1 MTPTISRRRL
11 LAGLAASLAAGPA
24 LAEAPET
31 SLRPIA
37 RAPDFR
43 IKSIPT
49 VDALVAE
56 AGLGGA
62 TSVAVAYVA
71 SDQILEAHAGGLAL
85 PPASVA
91 KALTAAYA
99 LEALGPEHRFATRLL
114 ATAPLSS
121 DGVLD
126 GDLILAGGG
135 DPTLDTDRMS
145 DLAAAMKAAGLREV
159 RGRFLVWG
167 GALPRLDGID
177 DQQPD
182 HVGYNPAISG
192 LNLNYNRVHF
202 EWRRAGNDYSI
213 TMDGRSARF
222 RPEVSMAR
230 MVVVAR
236 RAPIYTYREADGR
249 DDWTVAKA
257 ALGNGGARWL
267 PVRQP
272 ELYAGEVFQ
281 TMAGAQGIRLKA
293 PALLDTLPDDPV
305 EVARVESGPLRDILE
320 DMLLYSTNITAE
332 VVGLSASAARTGT
345 PPETLVASAEA
356 MNSWAREALGLD
368 RIAFVDHSGLG
379 DASRISA
386 QDMVHALIRLRDRGT
401 LKPILKEIPLEDD
414 TRTPLPNSQVDIRAK
429 TGTLNF
435 VSGLAGFQTLSD
447 GTELAFAIFSADLGR
462 RAALSVEERERPP
475 GGRTWNGKAKRLQQA
490 LLRRWSVVYG
500 PV

>member
-1 MTPTISRRRL
+1 MISRRRL
-11 LAGLAASLAAGPA
+11 LTGMAAALAAGPA
-24 LAEAPET
+24 LAAAPEA
-31 SLRPIA
+31 SLRPLA
-37 RAPDFR
+37 RAPDLL

-49 VDALVAE
+49 VQTLVLE
-56 AGLGGA
+56 SGLQGA
-62 TSVAVAYVA
+62 TSVAVAHVA
-71 SDQILEAHAGGLAL
+71 SDEILEDHAGMLNL

-114 ATAPLSS
+114 ATGEVS
-121 DGVLD
+121 DDGILD

-135 DPTLDTDRMS
+135 DPTLDTDRLA

-167 GALPRLDGID
+167 GALPRLDEVD
-177 DQQPD
+177 AQQPD

-192 LNLNYNRVHF
+192 LNLNFNRVHF
-202 EWRRAGNDYSI
+202 EWRRAGSDYSV
-213 TMDGRSARF
+213 TLDGRSAKY

-236 RAPIYTYREADGR
+236 RGPIYTYREAEGR
-249 DDWTVAKA
+249 DDWTVAKS

-293 PALLDTLPDDPV
+293 PEKVDALPEATT
-305 EVARVESGPLRDILE
+305 EVSRIESDVLREILE

-332 VVGLSASAARTGT
+332 VVGLSATAARTGAV
-345 PPETLVASAEA
+345 PESLAASAEE
-356 MNSWAREALGLD
+356 MNRWGREVLALD
-368 RIAFVDHSGLG
+368 RMAFVDHSGLG

-386 QDMVHALIRLRDRGT
+386 VDMVHALVRLRTRGT
-401 LKPILKEIPLEDD
+401 LKPILKDIPLQDD
-414 TRTPLPNSQVDIRAK
+414 TRTPLPNSGVEIRAK

-435 VSGLAGFQTLSD
+435 VSGLAGFQTLPD

-462 RAALSVEERERPP
+462 RAELTVEERERPP
-475 GGRTWNGKAKRLQQA
+475 GGRTWNGRAKRLQQA

>member
-1 MTPTISRRRL
+1 MA
-11 LAGLAASLAAGPA
+11 AGLAAGPSLAA
-24 LAEAPET
+24 APET
-31 SLRPIA
+31 SLRPLA
-37 RAPDFR
+37 RAPDFLV
-43 IKSIPT
+43 KT
-49 VDALVAE
+49 VPSLQELVAG
-56 AGLGGA
+56 ARLGGA
-62 TSVAVAYVA
+62 TSVAVAHVA
-71 SDQILEAHAGGLAL
+71 SDQILEDYAGTLSL

-99 LEALGPEHRFATRLL
+99 LEALGPEHRFVTRLL
-114 ATAPLSS
+114 ATAEVSP
-121 DGVLD
+121 DGILD

-135 DPTLDTDRMS
+135 DPTLDTDRMAE
-145 DLAAAMKAAGLREV
+145 LAAAMKAAGLREV

-177 DQQPD
+177 ALQPD

-192 LNLNYNRVHF
+192 LNLNFNRVHF
-202 EWRRAGNDYSI
+202 EWRRAGADYSI
-213 TMDGRSARF
+213 TMDGRSARY

-236 RAPIYTYREADGR
+236 RAPIYTYRDTGGR
-249 DDWTVAKA
+249 DDWTVAKS

-281 TMAGAQGIRLKA
+281 TMAGAQGTRLKA
-293 PALLDTLPDDPV
+293 PELLETLPESTI
-305 EVARVESGPLRDILE
+305 EVARVESEDLPGILE
-320 DMLLYSTNITAE
+320 DMLRYSTNITAE
-332 VVGLSASAARTGT
+332 IVGLAASAARTGAV
-345 PPETLVASAEA
+345 PESLAASAEA
-356 MNSWAREALGLD
+356 MNSWGREVLELE

-386 QDMVHALIRLRDRGT
+386 VDMVHALVRLRARGT
-401 LKPILKEIPLEDD
+401 LKPILKEIPLEDE
-414 TRTPLPNSQVDIRAK
+414 TRTPLPDAGVEIRAK

-435 VSGLAGFQTLSD
+435 VSGLAGFQTLPD

-462 RAALSVEERERPP
+462 RAALSEAERERPP
-475 GGRTWNGKAKRLQQA
+475 GGRTWNGGAKRLQHA
-490 LLRRWSVVYG
+490 LLRRWRAVYG